1 MLGCACCSL
10 SEEGAEALAAFLKH
24 SRKLEELVIYMNDIG
39 DAGAEKVSDYP
50 TSVSLESPFGCT
62 LLA

>member
-1 MLGCACCSL
+1 MSCCSL
-10 SEEGAEALAAFLKH
+10 SEEGAEALAAFVKH

-39 DAGAEKVSDYP
+39 DAGAEKVS
-50 TSVSLESPFGCT
+50 TLLSLSAISFGYT